1 MHLYVIRHAIAE
13 DATAGQDDTTRAL
26 TDEGARKFRK
36 VVKGM
41 RALGLSFDRVLSS
54 PWLRAIETAQLLAP
68 VSDVRPT
75 TSDLLA
81 RPPTADLL
89 ALLGEHDE
97 VTAVV
102 GHEPWLGELIAWLA
116 FGDPRRG
123 EALLLK
129 KGSVTWLDGT
139 AVPGGMMLRAMLS
152 PMMLR
157 RLA

>member
-13 DATAGQDDTTRAL
+13 DAKSGQDDTSRAL
-26 TDEGARKFRK
+26 TEDGARKFRK
-36 VVKGM
+36 VVKGI
-41 RALGLSFDRVLSS
+41 RALELSFDRVLSS
-54 PWLRAIETAQLLAP
+54 PWRRAAETAKLLAP
-68 VSDVRPT
+68 VNDAPLVT
-75 TSDLLA
+75 TELLA
-81 RPPTADLL
+81 RPPSADLL
-89 ALLGEHDE
+89 SMLGETDRI
-97 VTAVV
+97 TAVV

-129 KGSVTWLDGT
+129 KGSVAWLDGT

-157 RLA
+157 RLR